1 MSTNEIFNQMLSSY
15 DITTELQKRNA
26 IFEVNQQIILS
37 GLYNGGFFNE
47 AAFYGGTCLRIFHGL
62 HRFSEDMDFSLL
74 APNENFD
81 FTRYFQPIID
91 QFAMVG
97 REVEI
102 RKKDKKNFGK
112 VESAFLKD
120 NTDVYDITFQT
131 EKSVKIKIEV
141 DTQPPLKFQTEQKL
155 LLLPQ
160 SFMTR
165 CFTLPALFAGK
176 MHALVYRAWKNRVKG
191 RDWYDFEWYVR
202 HNVPLDFTHLC
213 ERALQFN
220 HEELDKETFL
230 QKLNERLATADMNQ
244 IKADVLPFVRNPK
257 ELDIWS
263 NDYFME
269 LANMIRIELKKHL
282 ENIWTDHFTGNSA
295 SGKVMVKCGFSDTG
309 MQNRCSQLVGGDKDM
324 VKVFK
329 YKG

>member
-1 MSTNEIFNQMLSSY
+1 MSTNEIFNQMLSGY
-15 DITTELQKRNA
+15 DITTEQQKRNA
-26 IFEVNQQIILS
+26 IFEVNQQVILA

-62 HRFSEDMDFSLL
+62 QRFSEDMDFSLL

-81 FTRYFQPIID
+81 FTQYFQPIID
-91 QFAMVG
+91 QFALVG

-141 DTQPPLKFQTEQKL
+141 DTQPPLKFKTEQKL

-165 CFTLPALFAGK
+165 CFTLPTLFAGK
-176 MHALVYRAWKNRVKG
+176 MHALLYRAWKNRVKG

-202 HNVPLDFTHLC
+202 HNIPLDFTHLS

-220 HEELDKETFL
+220 QEELDKETFL
-230 QKLNERLATADMNQ
+230 QKLNERLATADINQ
-244 IKADVLPFVRNPK
+244 VKADVFPFVRNPK

-263 NDYFME
+263 NDYFLQ
-269 LANMIRIELKKHL
+269 LAKMIRFE
-282 ENIWTDHFTGNSA
+282 
-295 SGKVMVKCGFSDTG
+295 
-309 MQNRCSQLVGGDKDM
+309 
-324 VKVFK
+324 
-329 YKG
+329 

>member
-1 MSTNEIFNQMLSSY
+1 MNTNEIFNQMLSGY
-15 DITTELQKRNA
+15 DITTEQQKRNA
-26 IFEVNQQIILS
+26 IFEVNQQIILA

-62 HRFSEDMDFSLL
+62 QRFSEDMDFSLL

-81 FTRYFQPIID
+81 FTQYFQPIID

-202 HNVPLDFTHLC
+202 HNVPLDFTHLS

-220 HEELDKETFL
+220 QEELDKDTFL
-230 QKLNERLATADMNQ
+230 QKLNERLATADLNQ
-244 IKADVLPFVRNPK
+244 VKADVLPFVRNPK

-269 LANMIRIELKKHL
+269 LAKMIRFE
-282 ENIWTDHFTGNSA
+282 
-295 SGKVMVKCGFSDTG
+295 
-309 MQNRCSQLVGGDKDM
+309 
-324 VKVFK
+324 
-329 YKG
+329 